1 MRPSDKITLAI
12 KFGKLRCLI
21 DIAQDFK
28 EPKDCTTCK
37 QTDTGVVSDKAHPHF
52 FMYSQTLLCNSNAH
66 IVTKLSYLQKFV
78 PLTKLISCDDST
90 AVPGFRVLG
99 FCALPGFR
107 ALKAGDGAWSVHK
120 TLIGFR
126 ALLSQLLIKKM
137 SLLNKTQVK
146 FT

>member
-1 MRPSDKITLAI
+1 MSRFLKRVAVKSSACVLIFKTYSFRFLHCSESHFRCFESTL
-12 KFGKLRCLI
+12 RY
-21 DIAQDFK
+21 D
-28 EPKDCTTCK
+28 
-37 QTDTGVVSDKAHPHF
+37 
-52 FMYSQTLLCNSNAH
+52 SNAH
-66 IVTKLSYLQKFV
+66 IVTRLSYLQKFV
-78 PLTKLISCDDST
+78 ALTKLISCYDST